1 MKIYQECPLLS
12 RLRKLKVEKV
22 LDRLIDTV
30 MENVDYEVSGMP
42 ETANPD
48 IQILI
53 RDIEKLKKDLR
64 SILRDFALNVLV
76 LNVDEV

>member
-53 RDIEKLKKDLR
+53 RDIEKLKR
-64 SILRDFALNVLV
+64 I
-76 LNVDEV
+76 